1 MHLKSETL
9 ERLKVLLQK
18 DWGLEVNEQQLH
30 DIAFNLTG
38 YFDVLMK
45 GYHEDYIAGSGAEK
59 DNGKDI

>member
-45 GYHEDYIAGSGAEK
+45 GYHEDLIANQKQNHEK
-59 DNGKDI
+59 